1 MFSQERSLSVNPRK
15 TPSPWV
21 SSCRVQKWWFSA
33 LHSVKQNFWLF
44 QKRAKY
50 QNAMLVGYCTQW
62 PMRTMFYRLNAMQKN
77 ESDRRFS

>member
-1 MFSQERSLSVNPRK
+1 MFSQARSLSVSPRK
-15 TPSPWV
+15 TPSRWV
-21 SSCRVQKWWFSA
+21 SSRVQKWFSA
-33 LHSVKQNFWLF
+33 LHSIEQNFWLL

-77 ESDRRFS
+77 ESERRFS